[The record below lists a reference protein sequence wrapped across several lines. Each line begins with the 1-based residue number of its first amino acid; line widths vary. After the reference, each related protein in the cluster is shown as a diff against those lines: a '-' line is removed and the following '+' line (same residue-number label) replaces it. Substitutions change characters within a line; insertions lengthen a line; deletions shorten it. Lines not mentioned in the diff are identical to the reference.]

1 MKTIINYTLYF
12 SRENNRLPFLTKSTA
27 IFKGWKLVHSNEATI
42 LPEYDWE
49 LEEMY
54 RDFRSFQHEE
64 ADKSEV
70 VYNCLESC
78 KTMTV
83 KKTWEG

>member
-12 SRENNRLPFLTKSTA
+12 SRENNRLPFLVKSTF
-27 IFKGWKLVHSNEATI
+27 ILKGWKLVHSSEATI

-49 LEEMY
+49 LKEMY
-54 RDFRSFQHEE
+54 RDFRAFQREE
-64 ADKSEV
+64 ADESEV
-70 VYNCLESC
+70 TYTCLDSC

-83 KKTWEG
+83 RKTWEG

>member
-1 MKTIINYTLYF
+1 MKTIISYTLFF
-12 SRENNRLPFLTKSTA
+12 SRENNRRPFLVKSTL
-27 IFKGWKLVHSNEATI
+27 IFKGWKLVHSSEATI
-42 LPEYDWE
+42 LPEYTWE
-49 LEEMY
+49 LGDMY

-70 VYNCLESC
+70 VYSCLESC

-83 KKTWEG
+83 RKTWEG

>member
-12 SRENNRLPFLTKSTA
+12 SRENNRLPFLVKSTF
-27 IFKGWKLVHSNEATI
+27 ILKGLKLVHSSEATI

-54 RDFRSFQHEE
+54 RNFRAFQREE
-64 ADKSEV
+64 ADENEV
-70 VYNCLESC
+70 TYTCLDSC

-83 KKTWEG
+83 RKTWEG

>member
-1 MKTIINYTLYF
+1 MKTIISYTLFF
-12 SRENNRLPFLTKSTA
+12 SRENNRLPFLTKSTV

-54 RDFRSFQHEE
+54 RDFRSFQREE
-64 ADKSEV
+64 ADESEII
-70 VYNCLESC
+70 YQHLDSC
-78 KTMTV
+78 KTMTIR
-83 KKTWEG
+83 KIWEG

>member
-1 MKTIINYTLYF
+1 MKTIISYTLFF
-12 SRENNRLPFLTKSTA
+12 SRENNRLPFLVKDTM
-27 IFKGWKLVHSNEATI
+27 ILKGWKLVHSNTATI

-54 RDFRSFQHEE
+54 RDFRSFQREE
-64 ADKSEV
+64 ADENEITYS
-70 VYNCLESC
+70 CPDSC
-78 KTMTV
+78 KTMTI